1 MVKLADSNGIAN
13 ARRGQGRMYDL
24 PHVVLCCILAVAAGA
39 DSYRAIVR
47 FIDARLEWLREH
59 TRLGWRRAPSHAGLR
74 LILLGLDQ
82 EAIEQALHRR
92 ACAALDEDGALPQG
106 LTVALDGKTLRGS
119 LECFADHAPLQW
131 LSALENFNLGLYA
144 PTAVDLEGGKPI
156 VFCVHRCSRP
166 SGWPKPTAKSAWPAP
181 ALCRFPR

>member
-1 MVKLADSNGIAN
+1 MLKLADLNGIAD

-59 TRLGWRRAPSHAGLR
+59 TGLGWRRAPSHTGLR

-82 EAIEQALHRR
+82 EAIEQALRRR
-92 ACAALDEDGALPQG
+92 ACAALDEDGASPQG
-106 LTVALDGKTLRGS
+106 LIVALDGKTLRGS
-119 LECFADHAPLQW
+119 LERFADRAPLQW
-131 LSALENFNLGLYA
+131 LSAFATGRRLVLGQIAWHSGDKDDEIAAARRLIAELGLQ
-144 PTAVDLEGGKPI
+144 GKL
-156 VFCVHRCSRP
+156 FTLDALHCQKRP
-166 SGWPKPTAKSAWPAP
+166 
-181 ALCRFPR
+181 